1 MPGPDERKIK
11 EFQATVWRYYDAHG
25 RHELPWRQPD
35 ADGQFNAYK
44 IFISELM
51 LQQTQVAR
59 VIPKYHAFIA
69 RHPSVESLARA
80 TLAQVL
86 ELWNGL
92 GYNRRAKFVRLTAQQ
107 VMTEFG
113 GVFPKARHDLE
124 QLPGIGPNTAGAILA
139 YAYNEPAVFIETN
152 LRSVFMYHFFAEQ
165 QNVSDADI
173 TELITTTLNSEQP
186 RLWYWALMDYGA
198 FLKRSIG
205 NMNRASKSYTKQ
217 SPFVGSRREVRGQI
231 IRQLIAGP
239 LTDEQLQVGISDQRL
254 SEVLSELQKE
264 GFIEL
269 EKSQYRLLA
278 S

>member
-1 MPGPDERKIK
+1 MPGLDDRKIK
-11 EFQATVWRYYDAHG
+11 EFQAVVWRYYDAHG

-51 LQQTQVAR
+51 LQQTQVVR
-59 VIPKYHAFIA
+59 VIPKYQAFIT
-69 RHPSVESLARA
+69 RYPGVESLAGA
-80 TLAQVL
+80 KLAEVL

-107 VMTEFG
+107 VMAEFG
-113 GVFPKARHDLE
+113 GAFPKVRRDLE

-139 YAYNEPAVFIETN
+139 YACNEPVVFIETN
-152 LRSVFMYHFFAEQ
+152 LRSVFIHHYFAKQ
-165 QNVSDADI
+165 QNVSDTEI
-173 TELITTTLNSEQP
+173 TELITATLDTEQP

-198 FLKRSIG
+198 FLKHSIG
-205 NMNRASKSYTKQ
+205 NVNRASKSYTRQ

-231 IRQLIAGP
+231 IRQLIRGP
-239 LTDEQLQVGISDQRL
+239 LSEEQLQMAVSDHRL
-254 SEVLSELQKE
+254 LEVLTELQKE

-269 EKSQYRLLA
+269 EKSHYRLLE

>member
-269 EKSQYRLLA
+269 EKSHYRLLA

>member
-107 VMTEFG
+107 VSAEFG

-152 LRSVFMYHFFAEQ
+152 LRSVFMYHFFADL

-173 TELITTTLNSEQP
+173 TELITATLNSEQP

-217 SPFVGSRREVRGQI
+217 SPFVGSRREIRGQI

-239 LTDEQLQVGISDQRL
+239 LTDEQLQAGSNDPRL
-254 SEVLSELQKE
+254 PEVLSELQKE